1 MDTTHRRL
9 RRVPGGVLEGREGRE
24 GRSIGSNRRGPYAVV
39 EVAYSGYGG
48 LADGGRDWGYGL
60 APRWQQWQWQWK
72 RWQTMKRTSV
82 EVSVSVMSDEEEE
95 DGYALQHLILG
106 PEGWLL
112 GRNMRREGVF
122 RPFRFS
128 VGGE

>member
-9 RRVPGGVLEGREGRE
+9 RRVPGGVLEGREGWE

-60 APRWQQWQWQWK
+60 VQW
-72 RWQTMKRTSV
+72 SG
-82 EVSVSVMSDEEEE
+82 SGGSGS
-95 DGYALQHLILG
+95 G
-106 PEGWLL
+106 
-112 GRNMRREGVF
+112 GRR
-122 RPFRFS
+122 
-128 VGGE
+128 